1 MEHFVKVV
9 LPLQNTE
16 VVPEVHPM
24 NLPGLPTLPALGTVA
39 HDITTL
45 EDQNNNAGL
54 QLQINAMVERER
66 LEDDG
71 IGDEL
76 MEMQE
81 ILWPIKRL

>member
-1 MEHFVKVV
+1 
-9 LPLQNTE
+9 
-16 VVPEVHPM
+16 
-24 NLPGLPTLPALGTVA
+24 LPALGMVA

-54 QLQINAMVERER
+54 QLRINAMVERER

-76 MEMQE
+76 MEMQD